1 MNKIL
6 IIPDSFKGTMSSRE
20 VGRILEEEARACW
33 PEAAVTR
40 VEVAD
45 GGEGTVDAFLA
56 VLPGEKR
63 RCRVHGPFG
72 EWVDAAYGRMGET
85 AVIEMA
91 AAAGLPLAAGRP
103 GAGQASTYGVGE
115 LLADAVAHGARRIVL
130 GLGGSATNDGGA
142 GAAAALGVRFYRA
155 NGEAFVPVGD
165 TLAEIA
171 RIDAAPARQALRGV
185 TVTAICD
192 IDNPLCGP
200 QGAAAVFAPQKGAA
214 PADLPRLDAGLR
226 HLAEVAGPE
235 AGLDLL
241 ALPGGGAAGGLG
253 AGAAAF
259 FGARLQ
265 SGIETVLDTVGFDR
279 MLEGC
284 SLVLTG
290 EGRIDGQSARGK
302 VPAILGKAPNSCWA
316 RASAPCSAS
325 TGWRSRFPCCAAAPR
340 RTCAQ
345 PPPTCSGMRG
355 WPKRCHAD
363 SPPGAWQPACAVLHY
378 IRNDQGVEAIIPCKS
393 LHGGSLRRWAA
404 RCSGY
409 FSGRGT

>member
-33 PEAAVTR
+33 PEAEVTR

-72 EWVDAAYGRMGET
+72 EWVDAAYGRIGET

-155 NGEAFVPVGD
+155 NGEVFVPVGD

-235 AGLDLL
+235 AGL
-241 ALPGGGAAGGLG
+241 G

-302 VPAILGKAPNSCWA
+302 VVAGVAA
-316 RASAPCSAS
+316 RAKAKGVPVVVIA
-325 TGWRSRFPCCAAAPR
+325 GDIGEGAEQLLGQGVCAMFSINR
-340 RTCAQ
+340 VAQ
-345 PPPTCSGMRG
+345 PFS
-355 WPKRCHAD
+355 
-363 SPPGAWQPACAVLHY
+363 V
-378 IRNDQGVEAIIPCKS
+378 
-393 LHGGSLRRWAA
+393 LRRRAPQDLRATAA
-404 RCSGY
+404 NLFRY
-409 FSGRGT
+409 ARLAETLPR

>member
-33 PEAAVTR
+33 PEAEVTR

-63 RCRVHGPFG
+63 RCRAHGPFG

-226 HLAEVAGPE
+226 RLAEVAGPE

-302 VPAILGKAPNSCWA
+302 VVAGVAA
-316 RASAPCSAS
+316 RARAKGVPVVVIA
-325 TGWRSRFPCCAAAPR
+325 GDIGEGAEQLLGQGVCAMFSINR
-340 RTCAQ
+340 VAQ
-345 PPPTCSGMRG
+345 PFS
-355 WPKRCHAD
+355 
-363 SPPGAWQPACAVLHY
+363 V
-378 IRNDQGVEAIIPCKS
+378 
-393 LHGGSLRRWAA
+393 LRRRAPQDLRATAA
-404 RCSGY
+404 NLFRY
-409 FSGRGT
+409 ARLAETLPR